1 MHTRELLVDKVRNKA
16 WLESRGLSSAMP
28 LARSRDMTILV
39 WRIKQNINFQIEE
52 DLDDV

>member
-28 LARSRDMTILV
+28 LVRPRDMIILV
-39 WRIKQNINFQIEE
+39 WHIKQNINFQIEE
-52 DLDDV
+52 DLENA

>member
-28 LARSRDMTILV
+28 FFRPRDTLV
-39 WRIKQNINFQIEE
+39 WHIKQTVVFQFEE
-52 DLDDV
+52 DLDNAYT

>member
-1 MHTRELLVDKVRNKA
+1 MHTRELLLDKVRNKA
-16 WLESRGLSSAMP
+16 WLESRGLHAAMP
-28 LARSRDMTILV
+28 LARPRDTLV